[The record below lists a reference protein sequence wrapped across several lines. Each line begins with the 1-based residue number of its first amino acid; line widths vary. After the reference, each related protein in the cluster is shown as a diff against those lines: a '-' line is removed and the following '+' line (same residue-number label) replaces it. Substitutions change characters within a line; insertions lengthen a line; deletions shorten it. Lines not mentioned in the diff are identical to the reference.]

1 MKPILENT
9 LHVGGITVLAI
20 LLTRFVIYDFSSLSA
35 FTPMEK
41 NTDFEMS
48 DLYNAVE
55 DNKAVHRLSSDVCV
69 VGIDGCNREE
79 TLDVVNMLS
88 AYQAAA
94 IGLDIIFP
102 WPHRDNSYLLSTLST
117 TPGLVCVSKVEQ
129 DSDQVHFHQIKSSFY
144 ESIISPEYG
153 YSNLFISSPRDV
165 VRRFCP
171 YVLTAEGD
179 SLYGLPAAL
188 AKQVNGARYE
198 DMLARKKDVETID
211 FTSWEIPTYT
221 AQELMGGVLSEESF
235 QGKVVLIGDLRDNK
249 DSYLTPLHGSMPGV
263 LIHAYSLQTILSGSY
278 IDTTPVWINWL
289 IGILLCI
296 LLASLLMEAR
306 NRMSNVGNMF
316 IRLAQ
321 VAIMYQLVVL
331 GCKYFSATHTYMD
344 FSPSLLMIGL
354 CALSFDI
361 WFGLYGLYNFVR
373 NKISKK

>member
-48 DLYNAVE
+48 DLYSAVE
-55 DNKAVHRLSSDVCV
+55 DNKAVHRLSSEVCV
-69 VGIDGCNREE
+69 IGIDGCNREE
-79 TLDVVNMLS
+79 TLDVINLVS
-88 AYQAAA
+88 AYQPAAM
-94 IGLDIIFP
+94 GLDVIFP
-102 WPHRDNSYLLSTLST
+102 WPHPDNSYLLSTLGT

-129 DSDQVHFHQIKSSFY
+129 DTDCVHFHQMQSSFY
-144 ESIISPEYG
+144 ESMISPEYG

-171 YVLTAEGD
+171 YVLTTEGD
-179 SLYGLPAAL
+179 TLLGFPAAL
-188 AKQVNGARYE
+188 ARQVNRSRYE
-198 DMLARKKDVETID
+198 DLLARKNAVETID
-211 FTSWEIPTYT
+211 YTTWEIPLFT
-221 AQELMGGVLSEESF
+221 AQELMAGEIEEE
-235 QGKVVLIGDLRDNK
+235 QLRGKVVMIGDLRDNK

-263 LIHAYSLQTILSGSY
+263 LIHGMALQTILSGTY
-278 IDTTPVWINWL
+278 IDTTPAWINWL

-321 VAIMYQLVVL
+321 VAIMYQLVVI
-331 GCKYFSATHTYMD
+331 GCKYFAETHTFMD

-354 CALSFDI
+354 GALSFDI